1 MKIVQITDTH
11 IRAPGERIYGLDPS
25 ERLAAVIEDINRR
38 QADAD
43 LAVIT
48 GDLTDIGDPKA
59 YTILKELLREL
70 RIPYRLL
77 LGNHDRR
84 PAFRAVFPEHP
95 TDTNGFVQSYLD
107 APGRVGRLLFL
118 DSQEDG
124 RIGGYF
130 CARRLAWVADRL
142 DEAADRPVAVFLH
155 HPPLPLGVPHFAGIC
170 MADPEPFLELL
181 REHPGGVRQI
191 VFGHVHIAVSGIY
204 PGGLPFSG
212 GRSCNHHI
220 VLDFNR
226 PDVDW
231 AAGGPNY
238 NVIELGEETA
248 FVHAF
253 DLLHAEII
261 GRGAPCPGP

>member
-1 MKIVQITDTH
+1 MKILQITDTH

-25 ERLAAVIEDINRR
+25 ERLAAVIADINRR
-38 QADAD
+38 HADAD
-43 LAVIT
+43 LVVVT

-59 YTILKELLREL
+59 YAILKELLVDL

-95 TDTNGFVQSYLD
+95 AAAHGFVQSCLD
-107 APGRVGRLLFL
+107 APGRAGRLLFL

-124 RIGGYF
+124 RVGGYF
-130 CARRLAWVADRL
+130 CAKRLAWIAARL
-142 DEAADRPVAVFLH
+142 DEAAERPVTVFLH
-155 HPPLPLGVPHFAGIC
+155 HPPLPVGVPHFANIC
-170 MADPEPFLELL
+170 MAEPEPFLELL

-191 VFGHVHIAVSGIY
+191 VFGHVHIAVSGVY

-220 VLDFNR
+220 VLDFAR
-226 PDVDW
+226 ADVDW

-238 NVIELGEETA
+238 TIIALHDDAA

-253 DLLHAEII
+253 DLLDAAVVGH
-261 GRGAPCPGP
+261 GQPCPGP